1 MNAYTEE
8 IKNWREKGY
17 TVIRNLFDEKVIK
30 KCVSFLED
38 KFRDSNNTNNDFGS
52 KNGELEFPS
61 GKIIDKITI
70 NEKLICIVQT
80 LLNSDNILL
89 VQSDTWSKSGE
100 INNNSQSNKDQ
111 RMHMDYGNNTF
122 LHPSTWDKPE
132 AVAAIVYFSDTSN
145 TGGGTA
151 IVPRNGIN
159 DELYQFPYINMPG
172 QHIYPFFNNK
182 DYAEKYFKSN
192 HKNVYNFRKKLYERE
207 KILDYCIGDVLFYRL
222 DVWHRGTPVL
232 PNKIRNVM
240 NLLWKKKE
248 CYWINTWNP
257 GWTKKMY
264 YGILEKMFEQMSPLQ
279 RSLFGVPLPGEKY
292 WTLENILL
300 LKQRYLNIDIN
311 PYLSKL

>member
-1 MNAYTEE
+1 MNTYTME
-8 IKNWREKGY
+8 IKQWKENGY
-17 TVIRNLFDEKVIK
+17 TVIKNLFNKEIIQ
-30 KCVSFLED
+30 KCVCFLNE
-38 KFRDSNNTNNDFGS
+38 KFNNINNTNNDFGS
-52 KNGELEFPS
+52 NGDLEFPS
-61 GKIIDKITI
+61 GEIIDQITV
-70 NEKLICIVQT
+70 NEKLIHIVQK
-80 LLNSDNILL
+80 LLDSENILL

-122 LHPSTWDKPE
+122 LHPSKWNSPE
-132 AVAAIVYFSDTSN
+132 AVAAIVYFSDTSE

-151 IVPRNGIN
+151 VVPKKRDK

-172 QHIYPFFNNK
+172 QNKYPFFNNK
-182 DYAEKYFKSN
+182 KFSEEYFKKN
-192 HKNVYNFRKKLYERE
+192 HVEIYNFRQKLYNRE
-207 KILDYCIGDVLFYRL
+207 IIPEYSTGDVLFYRL

-264 YGILEKMFEQMSPLQ
+264 YGQLEKMFEKMSPLQ
-279 RSLFGVPLPGEKY
+279 RSLFGVPLPGDKY
-292 WTLENILL
+292 WTFENIQL
-300 LKQRYLNIDIN
+300 LKQRYLNIDVN

>member
-1 MNAYTEE
+1 ME
-8 IKNWREKGY
+8 IKQWKENGY
-17 TVIRNLFDEKVIK
+17 TVIKNLFNKKIIQ
-30 KCVSFLED
+30 KCVCFLNE
-38 KFRDSNNTNNDFGS
+38 KFNNINNTNNDFGS
-52 KNGELEFPS
+52 NGDLEFPS
-61 GKIIDKITI
+61 GEIIDQITV
-70 NEKLICIVQT
+70 NEKLIQIVQK
-80 LLNSDNILL
+80 LLDSENILL

-122 LHPSTWDKPE
+122 LHPSKWYSPE
-132 AVAAIVYFSDTSN
+132 AVAAIVYFSDTSE

-151 IVPRNGIN
+151 VVPKKRDK

-172 QHIYPFFNNK
+172 QNKYPFFNNK
-182 DYAEKYFKSN
+182 KFSEEYFKKN
-192 HKNVYNFRKKLYERE
+192 HVEIYNFRQKLYNRE
-207 KILDYCIGDVLFYRL
+207 IIPEYSTGDVLFYRL

-264 YGILEKMFEQMSPLQ
+264 YGQLEKMFEKMSPLQ
-279 RSLFGVPLPGEKY
+279 RSLFGVPIPGDKY
-292 WTLENILL
+292 WTFENIQLL
-300 LKQRYLNIDIN
+300 RQRYLNIDVN

>member
-1 MNAYTEE
+1 MNTYTTE
-8 IKNWREKGY
+8 INDWKEKGY
-17 TVIRNLFDEKVIK
+17 TVIKNLFNKEIIQ
-30 KCVSFLED
+30 KCVCLLNE
-38 KFRDSNNTNNDFGS
+38 KFNNINSTNNDFGS
-52 KNGELEFPS
+52 NGELEFPS
-61 GKIIDKITI
+61 GKIIDQITI
-70 NEKLICIVQT
+70 NERLIQIVQK
-80 LLNSDNILL
+80 LLDSENILL

-122 LHPSTWDKPE
+122 LHPSKWNSPE
-132 AVAAIVYFSDTSN
+132 AVAAIVYFSDTSE

-151 IVPRNGIN
+151 VVPKKGDK

-172 QHIYPFFNNK
+172 QNKYPFFNNK
-182 DYAEKYFKSN
+182 KFAEEYFQKN
-192 HKNVYNFRKKLYERE
+192 HVEIYNFRQKLYNRE
-207 KILDYCIGDVLFYRL
+207 IIPEYSTGDVLFYRL

-232 PNKIRNVM
+232 SNKIRYVM

-264 YGILEKMFEQMSPLQ
+264 YGNLEKMFKEMSPLQ
-279 RSLFGVPLPGEKY
+279 RSLFGVPLPGNKY
-292 WTLENILL
+292 WTLENIQL
-300 LKQRYLNIDIN
+300 LKQRYLNIDVE